1 VDTLEA
7 SETPTVLLG
16 ATPPSPT
23 PASAD
28 CDLALV
34 SRAFLDELMRCH
46 LLDAADVAQHFGQD
60 LDGLSQCGSVEEVGD
75 ALVRAGLLTDYQL
88 KRILRGETYG
98 LVLDNNRVLGL
109 LGSGSMGTVYLAEH
123 IFMRRRVA
131 VKILPVDADCPPE
144 VLGRFCAEMRVL
156 ADLRHPHIVMAYDA
170 GTLSPTT
177 PDEPAL
183 LYLVLE
189 LVPGGDLQ
197 KHVEQ
202 HGPVPV
208 PQACQWAYEAA
219 SGLQEAHDNHLI
231 HRDIKPSNLLL
242 SADGHV
248 KIVDFGLVR
257 QFSSLLTGP
266 RALLGTV
273 DFMAPEQSQDSATVG
288 SQADIYGLGATL
300 FWLLTGEPP
309 YPRSKRVSQA
319 LQRLQ
324 ESPPRCVSVL
334 RPDVPQELDAL
345 VRRMLDRDPVRR
357 PALPLS
363 IMRSLQPF
371 CPHPRTGSAGPRT
384 EAADEQSSC
393 SLLASKDNPQ
403 RNILI
408 T

>member
-1 VDTLEA
+1 MSTSTNAVDTLEV
-7 SETPTVLLG
+7 SETPTLVVS
-16 ATPPSPT
+16 ATRPSP
-23 PASAD
+23 PRPSPD
-28 CDLALV
+28 YDLAVV
-34 SRAFLDELMRCH
+34 SRAFLEELMRCH
-46 LLDAADVAQHFGQD
+46 LLDAADVAEHFGRD
-60 LDGLSQCGSVEEVGD
+60 LHGLSQCGSVEEVGA
-75 ALVRAGLLTDYQL
+75 ALVQAGLLTDYQL
-88 KRILRGETYG
+88 RRILRGETYG

-131 VKILPVDADCPPE
+131 VKILPVDGDCPSE
-144 VLGRFCAEMRVL
+144 VLGRFCSEMRVL

-177 PDEPAL
+177 PDEPML

-189 LVPGGDLQ
+189 LMPGGDLQ
-197 KHVEQ
+197 KYVDQ
-202 HGPVPV
+202 HGPAPV

-231 HRDIKPSNLLL
+231 HRDVKPSNLLL
-242 SADGHV
+242 SASGHV

-273 DFMAPEQSQDSATVG
+273 EFMAPEQSEDSATVG

-309 YPRSKRVSQA
+309 YPRTKRITQA
-319 LQRLQ
+319 IQRLQ
-324 ESPPRCVSVL
+324 DSPPRRVSAL
-334 RPDVPQELDAL
+334 RPDIPQELDAL
-345 VRRMLDRDPVRR
+345 VQRMLERDPVRR

-363 IMRSLQPF
+363 IMRALQPF
-371 CPHPRTGSAGPRT
+371 CPNRRTSRAAAEAGH
-384 EAADEQSSC
+384 EQPSYSPL
-393 SLLASKDNPQ
+393 STA
-403 RNILI
+403 
-408 T
+408 